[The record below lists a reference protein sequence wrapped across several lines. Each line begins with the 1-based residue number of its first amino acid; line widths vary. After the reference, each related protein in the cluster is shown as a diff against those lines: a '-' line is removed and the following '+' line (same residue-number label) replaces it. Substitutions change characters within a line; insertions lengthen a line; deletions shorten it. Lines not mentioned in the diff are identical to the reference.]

1 MEGTIEGGGNSED
14 IDGRG
19 RDRCVVMLG
28 DRGYVV
34 WSNARRDRRA
44 CCASVGRGGF
54 GEVQGSGYW
63 RVGVGVRW
71 RVVGLRVWCT
81 DRVCP
86 GAP

>member
-1 MEGTIEGGGNSED
+1 MPGFLPVNVLDSGVPLGRTCKLEGTIEGGGNSED

-54 GEVQGSGYW
+54 G
-63 RVGVGVRW
+63 VGCKR
-71 RVVGLRVWCT
+71 R
-81 DRVCP
+81 
-86 GAP
+86 